1 MIITAPISA
10 CGEYKIIRHTGHTR
24 DAHGAIVRLGR
35 TLEES
40 PWFDNEITNYG
51 GAFYV
56 NSGANTLQAAVL
68 RGPKASVTFD
78 QLVAVSTT
86 RRNDPDQDGNLTW
99 QTSWRFTSTAV
110 GTGIVRLA
118 AASIAVSSDVPIWVP
133 LGSSA
138 IPVDSGLISTAD
150 LESSFEMNLANEHI
164 DVVWRFTEVVKAEV
178 RGLARV
184 TKIARGGVFDS
195 DFHVG
200 YTLRPANFGNDADVA
215 KGWKSITGREFPSA
229 APTAAQ
235 CRVGMGTI
243 GATPE
248 TEPTF
253 TEVVSAAS
261 AGGQMIYL
269 GAPRSKKWGGYVPA
283 RFSVGPTL
291 PSGYF
296 NVIQFMAGHT
306 EWQMQLDEPMLKD
319 SWQLDVGLRLSISN
333 SL

>member
-1 MIITAPISA
+1 MIISAPISA
-10 CGEYKIIRHTGHTR
+10 CGEYKIIRHTGHIR
-24 DAHGAIVRLGR
+24 DAQGAVVRLGR

-40 PWFDNEITNYG
+40 SWVDNEITNYG

-56 NSGANTLQAAVL
+56 NSGANLLQAAYL
-68 RGPKASVTFD
+68 QGPKASVTFD

-86 RRNDPDQDGNLTW
+86 RRNDPDLLTW

-110 GTGIVRLA
+110 GTGIASLT
-118 AASIAVSSDVPIWVP
+118 AASIVASSSVPIWVP

-138 IPVDSGLISTAD
+138 IPVYSGAISTAD
-150 LESSFEMNLANEHI
+150 LESSFELNLADEHI

-178 RGLARV
+178 RGTARV
-184 TKIARGGVFDS
+184 TKIAQGGVLDS
-195 DFHVG
+195 NFYVG
-200 YTLRPANFGNDADVA
+200 YTLRPANFGNDADAA
-215 KGWKSITGREFPSA
+215 KGWRSITTAEFPSA
-229 APTAAQ
+229 APTAAL
-235 CRVGMGTI
+235 CRVGTGAI

-253 TEVVSAAS
+253 TEVVSAES
-261 AGGQMIYL
+261 AGGQMVYL
-269 GAPRSKKWGGYVPA
+269 GTPRSKWGSYVPA

-306 EWQMQLDEPMLKD
+306 EWQMQLDEPVFKD
-319 SWQLDVGLRLSISN
+319 SWQLDVGLMLSISN
-333 SL
+333 SR